1 MTPALTAFM
10 PAHNPRMEVLA
21 WALDALRAQDLDP
34 ARWEFLMVDNA
45 SDPPLEGR
53 VDLAGLPG
61 ARIVREE
68 RLGLTPARIAGFR
81 AARGAVVVMVDD
93 DNALA
98 QDYLSNALALMESE
112 PRLGAVGGRSIPE
125 YESPPPDWFA
135 ATGIRL
141 ACRDFGDAA
150 MRAEWRTGDERCY
163 PDCAPIGAGMVVRRC
178 IGLAY
183 AEAAES
189 DPARLALDR
198 AGGSL
203 ASGGDNDLAMTALD
217 GGWQVGYDPA
227 LRLAHR
233 IPAGRLERGYLER
246 MAEDS
251 FRTWVRVLDLHG
263 IRPWRRIAPWQAP
276 LLKAKHWIRTKPWRG
291 PVESIRYRGI
301 RGQIDGRARLK

>member
-1 MTPALTAFM
+1 MTPALTAFI
-10 PAHNPRMEVLA
+10 PAHNPRMEVLG

-34 ARWEFLMVDNA
+34 ARWEFLLVDNA

-53 VDLAGLPG
+53 VDLAGLPS

-81 AARGAVVVMVDD
+81 AACGAVVVMVDD

-98 QDYLSNALALMESE
+98 PDYLSNALALLEAE
-112 PRLGAVGGRSIPE
+112 PLLGAVGGRSIPE
-125 YESPPPDWFA
+125 YEAPPPEWFA
-135 ATGIRL
+135 AAGIRL
-141 ACRDFGDAA
+141 ACRDFGDEP
-150 MRAEWRTGDERCY
+150 MRAGWRAGEERRF
-163 PDCAPIGAGMVVRRC
+163 PDCAPIGAGMVLRTG
-178 IGLAY
+178 IALEY
-183 AEAAES
+183 ANAAES
-189 DPARLALDR
+189 DPKRLSLDR

-203 ASGGDNDLAMTALD
+203 ASGGDNDLAMTALE
-217 GGWQVGYDPA
+217 GGWQVGYAPE
-227 LRLAHR
+227 LRLDHR
-233 IPAGRLERGYLER
+233 IPRGRLERGYLER

-301 RGQIDGRARLK
+301 RGQIDGRAQLK